1 MYVPIC
7 LLLDSALH
15 LLSFYLLPWISW
27 ICKAQNGLLS
37 QIQVLYYAGWL
48 RLAILITGFPNTN
61 GAVSNLTY
69 VKKSFIINSRGHPTW
84 KAGQLGKW
92 DWKPTVIL
100 SYWFL
105 FLTISAGS
113 GGEHT
118 CLSASDFQASPS
130 FKGKCPAFHLPSHQ
144 FPFLCLFFLQP
155 SIRAWLTFVNS
166 S

>member
-92 DWKPTVIL
+92 DWKSTVIL
-100 SYWFL
+100 L
-105 FLTISAGS
+105 V
-113 GGEHT
+113 
-118 CLSASDFQASPS
+118 S
-130 FKGKCPAFHLPSHQ
+130 FFNNFCRVRRWTHLPLGIRFSS
-144 FPFLCLFFLQP
+144 FTILQRQMSSFSSSFS
-155 SIRAWLTFVNS
+155 SISFSLPLLPPAQY
-166 S
+166 